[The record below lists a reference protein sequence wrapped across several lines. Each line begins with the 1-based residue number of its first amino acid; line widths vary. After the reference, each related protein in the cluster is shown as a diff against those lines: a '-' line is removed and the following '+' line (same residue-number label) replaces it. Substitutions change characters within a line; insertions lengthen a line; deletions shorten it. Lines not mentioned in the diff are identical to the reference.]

1 MSTVTAGATTLRQLH
16 EALGPGIFEVLTAP
30 DGVDVPLRDVR
41 LFDPL
46 EPARDE
52 AEGGT
57 LYLAVGSSPGD
68 GAVPAIMQT
77 LVGSGTVGVAGR
89 LGSTLPSE
97 LLRLSDETGMAVI
110 SLADDVG
117 WSDFYELVRA
127 AVSLPDLGEEV
138 TPVRPRD
145 LAAGDLFAVAEATA
159 AIAGGPVMIDDI
171 RSRVLAYSAGGRTD
185 HERRFTI
192 LNRRPSED
200 CLAAM
205 RQDGVIDHLLTS
217 DEVLRFDYGKSSQPR
232 RAIAIRHNRR
242 WLGSIW
248 LMGEEENLSPEAD
261 DALRRAAPVAALF
274 LKRQQLHDDV
284 ERRMRGHSLRTM
296 LSGGE
301 VPAAA
306 LQRLELPVDEPLVVI
321 AIEATVKGADS
332 PAALGARLIDLLTMQ
347 LHAYKRPAVAATLD
361 ERVYV
366 LTSSRGPQDRAA
378 LKAIARE
385 CRLHAAKVLSL
396 DLRAG
401 IGHEVASPGEL
412 GVARRS
418 ADDCL
423 ALAPA
428 AEPEVLFE
436 DIHGRV
442 LLADIESLAANW
454 RGGHS
459 AALTALI
466 EHDEMHHTDYLPTL
480 RSAIDNFGNAAKV
493 AEEMHLHVNT
503 VRHRLRRITA
513 LTGIDLADGDAR
525 LPIEVE
531 LRAYFAGRGAAQL
544 GGGANGG

>member
-1 MSTVTAGATTLRQLH
+1 MSTVTAGAATLRQLH

-41 LFDPL
+41 LYDPL

-52 AEGGT
+52 DGGGT

-68 GAVPAIMQT
+68 GAVPAIMQA
-77 LVGSGTVGVAGR
+77 LVGSGAAGVAGR
-89 LGSTLPSE
+89 LGTTLPSE
-97 LLRLSDETGMAVI
+97 LLRLSDETGLAIV
-110 SLADDVG
+110 SLADSVG
-117 WSDFYELVRA
+117 WSDFYELVSA
-127 AVSLPDLGEEV
+127 TVALPDLGQEAS
-138 TPVRPRD
+138 PVRARD
-145 LAAGDLFAVAEATA
+145 LAAGDLFAIAEATA
-159 AIAGGPVMIDDI
+159 AIAGGPILIDDI
-171 RSRVLAYSAGGRTD
+171 RSRVLAFSAGGDTD

-192 LNRRPSED
+192 LNRRPPDD

-205 RQDGVIDHLLTS
+205 RQEGVIDHLLTS

-248 LMGEEENLSPEAD
+248 LMGEEESLSPEAD

-274 LKRQQLHDDV
+274 LKRQQLHDDI
-284 ERRMRGHSLRTM
+284 ERRMRGQSLRT
-296 LSGGE
+296 LLRGGE

-306 LQRLELPVDEPLVVI
+306 LQRLDLPIDEPLVVI

-332 PAALGARLIDLLTMQ
+332 PAAVGARLIDLLTMQ
-347 LHAYKRPAVAATLD
+347 LRAYKRPAVAATLD
-361 ERVYV
+361 DRVYV
-366 LTSSRGPQDRAA
+366 LTSSRGPRDRTA
-378 LKAIARE
+378 LRAIAGE
-385 CRLHAAKVLSL
+385 CRIHAAKVLSL

-401 IGHEVASPGEL
+401 IGHEVGSPAEL
-412 GVARRS
+412 AVARRS

-436 DIHGRV
+436 DVHGKV
-442 LLADIESLAANW
+442 LLADIEGLASDW

-459 AALTALI
+459 AALTVLI
-466 EHDEMHHTDYLPTL
+466 EHDELHHTDYLPTL

-513 LTGIDLADGDAR
+513 LTGIDLSDGDAR
-525 LPIEVE
+525 LPIEIE
-531 LRAYFAGRGAAQL
+531 LRAYFARV
-544 GGGANGG
+544 GGG